1 MAPELPSYSFRIFS
15 WFYRHRSW
23 SYENSGHAHPLNKA
37 SWIVSQTFILR
48 NDMRFFGMSLFIS
61 VWSVFAGLL
70 RRWHVFLNPA
80 ALIEK
85 PDLAQSLIALVS
97 KAFNTIL
104 THGSTHGGLSNAT
117 ATRLELP
124 NTRRSFRLRR
134 AAEIIPRS
142 AWRSDAPTRLT
153 ALASLGII
161 VSGRWH
167 CDVIEASPNLGERRQ
182 LNWRSWDAKKSGYQ
196 WRCLFSSFNS
206 WAIRWK
212 LVHPR
217 HPRLRKGSGWGPPA
231 PWMWIQWMRFLL
243 GLQKVPVESTV
254 FDGFGWVLDG
264 VFLLRGSRRIT
275 KNFKVLLQNCKSL
288 PASSCGTLCFLCVFF
303 RVLFS
308 DLEWIPTSQSRS
320 PKALTRPAIV
330 GIFVP
335 SSWAGNHWV
344 QVWNRNFG
352 RSNWGCHRAQ
362 KLRHPCTNWKKLWG
376 LDYQTIPD
384 YTWLPDLFE
393 ALKCRNK
400 LNKFHWFLTYL
411 NHMEKT
417 QQCSTP
423 LLFCQRLP
431 RHAWGWEE
439 TKTNRLQ
446 SCTPLLLVLSH
457 RDVSFISDLWS
468 QKAGLPLLLR
478 GACTKQTKSISKS
491 NGDKPMKD
499 DGSWEVAL
507 EVNGL
512 TRRGTFCGCRFW
524 WQ

>member
-1 MAPELPSYSFRIFS
+1 MAPELAITCFYHPWRFHVPSYSFRIFS

-142 AWRSDAPTRLT
+142 AWRSDAATRLT

-182 LNWRSWDAKKSGYQ
+182 LNWRSWAKKNPAIDGDVYLDVHSIRETKTVDGK
-196 WRCLFSSFNS
+196 LFPSKASTSRNRKRMRTTGTLDVDPVDEVPFGF
-206 WAIRWK
+206 A
-212 LVHPR
+212 
-217 HPRLRKGSGWGPPA
+217 KGSGG
-231 PWMWIQWMRFLL
+231 IDGFRRFRM
-243 GLQKVPVESTV
+243 
-254 FDGFGWVLDG
+254 GFGWV
-264 VFLLRGSRRIT
+264 FFLRGSRRIT

-288 PASSCGTLCFLCVFF
+288 PASSCW
-303 RVLFS
+303 
-308 DLEWIPTSQSRS
+308 DL
-320 PKALTRPAIV
+320 L
-330 GIFVP
+330 
-335 SSWAGNHWV
+335 SSKV
-344 QVWNRNFG
+344 VSKS
-352 RSNWGCHRAQ
+352 SNWDAV
-362 KLRHPCTNWKKLWG
+362 
-376 LDYQTIPD
+376 
-384 YTWLPDLFE
+384 
-393 ALKCRNK
+393 
-400 LNKFHWFLTYL
+400 
-411 NHMEKT
+411 NHM
-417 QQCSTP
+417 
-423 LLFCQRLP
+423 
-431 RHAWGWEE
+431 A
-439 TKTNRLQ
+439 
-446 SCTPLLLVLSH
+446 
-457 RDVSFISDLWS
+457 
-468 QKAGLPLLLR
+468 
-478 GACTKQTKSISKS
+478 S
-491 NGDKPMKD
+491 NTM
-499 DGSWEVAL
+499 
-507 EVNGL
+507 
-512 TRRGTFCGCRFW
+512 
-524 WQ
+524 